1 MRTNSENYTHK
12 VTNYC
17 NFKAHYCFNY
27 IYSLIVFKTQQSYSF
42 TNVLVVKVENHKRD
56 FDVFDNH
63 PL

>member
-1 MRTNSENYTHK
+1 MRIMLKKSQITATLKHIT
-12 VTNYC
+12 VLI
-17 NFKAHYCFNY
+17 Y
-27 IYSLIVFKTQQSYSF
+27 IYSLMVFKTQQSFSF